1 MLQSELD
8 KMEGTQVVTPQGR
21 QRADRPQQ
29 FGASFEKD
37 AQTAQTVPH
46 IQSQDPNMQHQKD
59 SHLQYQSDQKPISL
73 DNLSKNESFTQQNLS
88 ISRDYRDR

>member
-8 KMEGTQVVTPQGR
+8 KMEGTQAVMSQGR
-21 QRADRPQQ
+21 QRVDRPQQ
-29 FGASFEKD
+29 FGASFDRD
-37 AQTAQTVPH
+37 AQMAPH
-46 IQSQDPNMQHQKD
+46 IQSQDPNVQHQKD